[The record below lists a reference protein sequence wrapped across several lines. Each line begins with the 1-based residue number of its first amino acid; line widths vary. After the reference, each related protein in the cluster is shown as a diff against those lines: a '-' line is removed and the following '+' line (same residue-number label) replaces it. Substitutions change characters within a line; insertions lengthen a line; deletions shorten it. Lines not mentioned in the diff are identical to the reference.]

1 MSYVPGDYIL
11 LDKHDTIVGVSG
23 NTDFWD
29 EEETMP
35 AMNPNRT
42 YLIAKVLVVQNIDPT
57 GEVIRQELYEG
68 EVEDHVLTL
77 SGISR

>member
-11 LDKHDTIVGVSG
+11 LDKHDTVVGVSG

-42 YLIAKVLVVQNIDPT
+42 YLIAKVIIVQKVDLEGTVV
-57 GEVIRQELYEG
+57 RQELYEG